1 MEITATPP
9 QGEICDGTGSQFSCF
24 GVIYLCTKD
33 HAFTTKCTINAAIR
47 WTKMPGACSNTDNAH
62 AWYPNIVFN
71 LITITS

>member
-24 GVIYLCTKD
+24 GVIYLCTKF

-47 WTKMPGACSNTDNAH
+47 WTIGNRGGLAPKIDST
-62 AWYPNIVFN
+62 
-71 LITITS
+71 